1 MADESKEG
9 GLPIEHV
16 YRVRRYAWTL
26 AAVWTLLISISLAW
40 NIVQEQQSTLEAA
53 RIQARVGYEKDVT
66 YRQWSAEHGGTYV
79 PKTEKT
85 PANPYLS
92 DLPERDLQTPSGR
105 DLTLVNPAYMTRQIH
120 EIEEGKSGVRGHI
133 TSLNPIRPGNAPDAW
148 ERVALQAFAEGI
160 PEVSSV
166 EEMVGGEYMRLM
178 RPLVTQKG
186 CLKCHASQGYKEGEV
201 RGGIS
206 ISVPMAALWEVQE
219 ESISGL
225 GLAHVL
231 LWLAG
236 GLAIVGWAQRLQR
249 SEERRLRAE
258 EEMLRAKEEAEF
270 ANQAKSEFLANMSH
284 EIRTPMNGV
293 IGMTELLLG
302 TELDRIQ
309 RSYLQTIDSSA
320 ESLLDIINDL
330 LDLSKIEA
338 GKMALE
344 ATGFLLWDL
353 LDGVLKIVA
362 VRAHEKGLELA
373 CHVAPDVPEGLVGDP
388 ARLRQILIN
397 LLGNAVKFTETGE
410 IVVDVALRGGGEEDV
425 VELQISVRD
434 TGVGIPADKQ
444 EQIFEAFSQADSST
458 TRRFGGTGLGLT
470 ISTQLVEL
478 MGGRIWVESREG
490 AGSTFLFTAEFGL
503 PAEPLAGRT
512 VPLLERLQGLRVL
525 AVDDNATNRL
535 IIEEMLKSWEMRPTV
550 VESGPAALGQMQQA
564 VREERPF
571 DLVLLDAMMPDMDGL
586 EVAKQI
592 DQHAELGGAI
602 MMLLSSLDDQEY
614 INSIREHGVR
624 THLRKPITRS
634 DLLDAIMDA
643 LAEQQPSGEI
653 VADSSVVKETRAQRF
668 RVLLAEDNKVNQL
681 VAMAMLEKEGHAVA
695 VAENGQE
702 ALEMLEKEGF
712 DLVLMDMQ
720 MPVMG
725 GIEAT
730 EEQRRREGEGGG
742 HVPIVGLTAN
752 AMKSDEEDCLAAG
765 MDAYIP
771 KPLHRDRLTETF
783 AELAVRFPGM
793 GTAGGE
799 TTSE

>member
-1 MADESKEG
+1 
-9 GLPIEHV
+9 
-16 YRVRRYAWTL
+16 
-26 AAVWTLLISISLAW
+26 
-40 NIVQEQQSTLEAA
+40 
-53 RIQARVGYEKDVT
+53 
-66 YRQWSAEHGGTYV
+66 
-79 PKTEKT
+79 
-85 PANPYLS
+85 
-92 DLPERDLQTPSGR
+92 
-105 DLTLVNPAYMTRQIH
+105 
-120 EIEEGKSGVRGHI
+120 
-133 TSLNPIRPGNAPDAW
+133 
-148 ERVALQAFAEGI
+148 
-160 PEVSSV
+160 
-166 EEMVGGEYMRLM
+166 MVGGEYMRLM

-186 CLKCHASQGYKEGEV
+186 CLKCHATQGYREGEI

-206 ISVPMAALWEVQE
+206 VSVPMAALWKVQE
-219 ESISGL
+219 ESLSGL

-236 GLAIVGWAQRLQR
+236 GLAIVGWARRLQR
-249 SEERRLRAE
+249 SEERRQRAE

-338 GKMALE
+338 GKMELE
-344 ATGFLLWDL
+344 KTGFLLWDL

-373 CHVAPDVPEGLVGDP
+373 CHVSPEVPEGLVGDP

-410 IVVDVALRGGGEEDV
+410 VVVDIELCEEEGEV

-444 EQIFEAFSQADSST
+444 DQIFEAFSQADSST

-478 MGGRIWVESREG
+478 MGGRIWVESKEG
-490 AGSTFLFTAEFGL
+490 AGSTFFFTAQFGL
-503 PAEPLAGRT
+503 PTEPLASRT

-550 VESGPAALGQMQQA
+550 VECGPAALGQMQQA
-564 VREERPF
+564 VREQRPF

-586 EVAKQI
+586 EVARQI
-592 DQHAELGGAI
+592 GRHAELGGAV
-602 MMLLSSLDDQEY
+602 MMLLSSLDDQDY
-614 INSIREHGVR
+614 INSIREEGVR

-643 LAEQQPSGEI
+643 LADQLPAGEE
-653 VADSSVVKETRAQRF
+653 VMNSSIAEESTVQLL

-681 VAMAMLEKEGHAVA
+681 VAVAMLEKQGHAVT
-695 VAENGQE
+695 VVRNGQE
-702 ALEMLEKEGF
+702 ALDMLEAESF

-730 EEQRRREGEGGG
+730 REQRRRERLAGG
-742 HVPIVGLTAN
+742 HMAIVGLTAN

-771 KPLHRDRLTETF
+771 KPLRRDRLTETF
-783 AELAVRFPGM
+783 AELASRFPVM
-793 GTAGGE
+793 GKTGGE
-799 TTSE
+799 TASE

>member
-1 MADESKEG
+1 MADESTEG

-26 AAVWTLLISISLAW
+26 AAMWMLLISASLAW
-40 NIVQEQQSTLEAA
+40 NTAQERQSTLEAA

-79 PKTEKT
+79 PEPEET
-85 PANPYLS
+85 PANPYLE
-92 DLPERDLQTPSGR
+92 DLPERDLRTPSGR

-133 TSLNPIRPGNAPDAW
+133 TSLNPIRPENGPDAW
-148 ERVALQAFAEGI
+148 ERVALQAFEEGI

-166 EEMVGGEYMRLM
+166 EEMAGGEYMRLM
-178 RPLVTQKG
+178 RPLIVQKG
-186 CLKCHASQGYKEGEV
+186 CLKCHATQGYKEGEV

-206 ISVPMAALWEVQE
+206 VSVPMAALWEVQE
-219 ESISGL
+219 ESVSSL

-231 LWLAG
+231 LWLG
-236 GLAIVGWAQRLQR
+236 GVLAIVGWARRLQR
-249 SEERRLRAE
+249 SEERRQRAE

-338 GKMALE
+338 GKMELE
-344 ATGFLLWDL
+344 KTGFLLWDL

-373 CHVAPDVPEGLVGDP
+373 CHVAPDVPEGLLGDP

-410 IVVDVALRGGGEEDV
+410 IVVDIERCGGEGDV

-434 TGVGIPADKQ
+434 TGMGIPADKQ
-444 EQIFEAFSQADSST
+444 ERIFEAFSQADSST

-478 MGGRIWVESREG
+478 MDGRIWVESKEG
-490 AGSTFLFTAEFGL
+490 VGSTFLFTARFGL
-503 PAEPLAGRT
+503 PAEPLASRT

-535 IIEEMLKSWEMRPTV
+535 IIEEMLKSWEMQPTV

-586 EVAKQI
+586 EVARQI
-592 DQHAELGGAI
+592 GQHAELGGAV
-602 MMLLSSLDDQEY
+602 MMLLSSLDDQDY
-614 INSIREHGVR
+614 INSIREQGVR

-643 LAEQQPSGEI
+643 LADQLPAGEEM
-653 VADSSVVKETRAQRF
+653 VDSSVVEESSAQRL

-681 VAMAMLEKEGHAVA
+681 VTSAMLEKEGHAVS
-695 VAENGQE
+695 VAENGRE
-702 ALEMLEKEGF
+702 ALEMLEAERF

-730 EEQRRREGEGGG
+730 EEQRRREGEAGG
-742 HVPIVGLTAN
+742 HVAIVGLTAN

-771 KPLHRDRLTETF
+771 KPLRRDRLVETF
-783 AELAVRFPGM
+783 AELASRFPEL

-799 TTSE
+799 TASE

>member
-9 GLPIEHV
+9 GLPIERV

-26 AAVWTLLISISLAW
+26 AAVWTLLISASLAW
-40 NIVQEQQSTLEAA
+40 NIAQEQQSTLEAA

-79 PKTEKT
+79 PETEKT
-85 PANPYLS
+85 PANPYLG

-133 TSLNPIRPGNAPDAW
+133 TSLDPIRPENAPDPW
-148 ERVALQAFAEGI
+148 ERVALQAFEEGI

-186 CLKCHASQGYKEGEV
+186 CLKCHATQGYREGEI

-206 ISVPMAALWEVQE
+206 VSVPMAALWKVQE
-219 ESISGL
+219 ESLSGL

-236 GLAIVGWAQRLQR
+236 GLAIVGWARRLQR
-249 SEERRLRAE
+249 SEERRQRAE

-338 GKMALE
+338 GKMELE
-344 ATGFLLWDL
+344 KTGFLLWDL

-373 CHVAPDVPEGLVGDP
+373 CHVSPEVPEGLVGDP

-410 IVVDVALRGGGEEDV
+410 VVVDIELCEEEGEV

-444 EQIFEAFSQADSST
+444 DQIFEAFSQADSST

-478 MGGRIWVESREG
+478 MGGRIWVESKEG
-490 AGSTFLFTAEFGL
+490 AGSTFFFTAQFGL
-503 PAEPLAGRT
+503 PTEPLASRT
-512 VPLLERLQGLRVL
+512 VTLLERLQGLRVL

-550 VESGPAALGQMQQA
+550 VECGPAALGQMQQA
-564 VREERPF
+564 VREQRPF

-586 EVAKQI
+586 EVARQI
-592 DQHAELGGAI
+592 GRHAELGGAV
-602 MMLLSSLDDQEY
+602 MMLLSSLDDQDY
-614 INSIREHGVR
+614 INSIREEGVR

-643 LAEQQPSGEI
+643 LADQLPAGEE
-653 VADSSVVKETRAQRF
+653 VMNSSIAEESTVQLL

-681 VAMAMLEKEGHAVA
+681 VAVAMLEKQGHAVT
-695 VAENGQE
+695 VVRNGQE
-702 ALEMLEKEGF
+702 ALDMLEAESF

-730 EEQRRREGEGGG
+730 REQRRRERLAGG
-742 HVPIVGLTAN
+742 HMAIVGLTAN

-771 KPLHRDRLTETF
+771 KPLRRDRLTETF
-783 AELAVRFPGM
+783 AELASRFPVM
-793 GTAGGE
+793 GKTGGE
-799 TTSE
+799 TASE

>member
-9 GLPIEHV
+9 GLPIERV

-26 AAVWTLLISISLAW
+26 AAVWTLLISASLAW
-40 NIVQEQQSTLEAA
+40 NIAQEQQSTLEAA

-79 PKTEKT
+79 PETEKT
-85 PANPYLS
+85 PANPYLG

-133 TSLNPIRPGNAPDAW
+133 TSLDPIRPENAPDPW
-148 ERVALQAFAEGI
+148 ERVALQAFEEGI

-186 CLKCHASQGYKEGEV
+186 CLKCHATQGYREGEI

-206 ISVPMAALWEVQE
+206 VSVPMAALWKVQE
-219 ESISGL
+219 ESLSGL

-236 GLAIVGWAQRLQR
+236 GLAIVGWARRLQR
-249 SEERRLRAE
+249 SEERRQRAE

-338 GKMALE
+338 GKMELE
-344 ATGFLLWDL
+344 KTGFLLWDL

-373 CHVAPDVPEGLVGDP
+373 CHVSPEVPEGLVGDP

-410 IVVDVALRGGGEEDV
+410 VVVDIELCEEEGEV

-444 EQIFEAFSQADSST
+444 DQIFEAFSQADSST

-478 MGGRIWVESREG
+478 MGGRIWVESKEG
-490 AGSTFLFTAEFGL
+490 AGSTFFFTAQFGL
-503 PAEPLAGRT
+503 PTEPLASRT

-550 VESGPAALGQMQQA
+550 VECGPAALGQMQQA
-564 VREERPF
+564 VREQRPF

-586 EVAKQI
+586 EVARQI
-592 DQHAELGGAI
+592 GRHAELGGAV
-602 MMLLSSLDDQEY
+602 MMLLSSLDDQDY
-614 INSIREHGVR
+614 INSIREEGVR

-643 LAEQQPSGEI
+643 LADQLPAGEE
-653 VADSSVVKETRAQRF
+653 VMNSSIAEESTVQLL

-681 VAMAMLEKEGHAVA
+681 VAVAMLEKQGHAVT
-695 VAENGQE
+695 VVRNGQE
-702 ALEMLEKEGF
+702 ALDMLEAESF

-730 EEQRRREGEGGG
+730 REQRRRERLAGG
-742 HVPIVGLTAN
+742 HMAIVGLTAN

-771 KPLHRDRLTETF
+771 KPLRRDRLTETF
-783 AELAVRFPGM
+783 AELASRFPVM
-793 GTAGGE
+793 GKTGGE
-799 TTSE
+799 TASE